1 MTDGVTIKNTASFLG
16 LMFFLK
22 SLHGYITVA
31 QNLMYTDDGTVLAE
45 LDMRLTHDQF
55 YNLYEQ
61 PTADA

>member
-1 MTDGVTIKNTASFLG
+1 MIEGVTIKIQHHFLDWC
-16 LMFFLK
+16 FFLK